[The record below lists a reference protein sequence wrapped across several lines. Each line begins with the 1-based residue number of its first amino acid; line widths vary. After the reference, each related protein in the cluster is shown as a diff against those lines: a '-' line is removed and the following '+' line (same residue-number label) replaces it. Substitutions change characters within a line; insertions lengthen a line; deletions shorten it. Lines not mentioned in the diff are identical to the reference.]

1 MAARWASLFAAAGMN
16 GPKARAAKV
25 PAAPR
30 IICRRD
36 REEYLMRRSF
46 LRQPNCCARFGMASI
61 ESQQRRV
68 VYMISDETAVKLSAV
83 SFTRFSQRIRPIY
96 LLTFMVQRFGSE
108 FAFDLLDK
116 S

>member
-1 MAARWASLFAAAGMN
+1 
-16 GPKARAAKV
+16 
-25 PAAPR
+25 
-30 IICRRD
+30 
-36 REEYLMRRSF
+36 
-46 LRQPNCCARFGMASI
+46 
-61 ESQQRRV
+61 
-68 VYMISDETAVKLSAV
+68 MISDETAVKLSAV

>member
-1 MAARWASLFAAAGMN
+1 
-16 GPKARAAKV
+16 
-25 PAAPR
+25 
-30 IICRRD
+30 
-36 REEYLMRRSF
+36 
-46 LRQPNCCARFGMASI
+46 MASI